1 MARGVKRAPEEVAKG
16 TNCTFSV
23 RFRTEDF
30 AALTRY
36 AGFRGVSV
44 ADQARTFL
52 LDGLREALEPAEIER
67 LMDEEKHRLLAYARE
82 LRGEV

>member
-1 MARGVKRAPEEVAKG
+1 MVEG

-36 AGFRGVSV
+36 AGFRSVSV

-52 LDGLREALEPAEIER
+52 LDGLRDALDPAEIER
-67 LMDEEKHRLLAYARE
+67 QMDEEKHRLLGYARE
-82 LRGEV
+82 LRGEA